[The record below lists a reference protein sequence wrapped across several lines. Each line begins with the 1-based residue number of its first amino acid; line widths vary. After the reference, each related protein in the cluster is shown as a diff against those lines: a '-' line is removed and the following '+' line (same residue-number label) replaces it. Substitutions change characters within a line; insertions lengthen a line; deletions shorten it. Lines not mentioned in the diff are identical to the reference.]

1 MAQSSIWWL
10 LAGGAVAIELL
21 TGTFYLLMLGCGLA
35 AAALAAHMGGTPV
48 VQMVVAALVG
58 SGSVMIWRR
67 IKLRRPVPAPAS
79 ANHDVNLD
87 IGSVVHVDTWNAD
100 GSSRVNYRGAQ
111 WSAALASKAVPTPAM
126 PGSFRIVEV
135 VGSVFMVEKI

>member
-21 TGTFYLLMLGCGLA
+21 TGTFYLLMLGTGLA
-35 AAALAAHMGGTPV
+35 AAAIAAHLGGTPV
-48 VQMVVAALVG
+48 VQVVVAALVG

-87 IGSVVHVDTWNAD
+87 IGGVVHVDAWSAD
-100 GSSRVNYRGAQ
+100 GGSRVNYRGTQ
-111 WSAALASKAVPTPAM
+111 WSVALAGEAEPAPAM
-126 PGSFRIVEV
+126 PGSFRIVEI
-135 VGSVFMVEKI
+135 VGSVLMVEKI